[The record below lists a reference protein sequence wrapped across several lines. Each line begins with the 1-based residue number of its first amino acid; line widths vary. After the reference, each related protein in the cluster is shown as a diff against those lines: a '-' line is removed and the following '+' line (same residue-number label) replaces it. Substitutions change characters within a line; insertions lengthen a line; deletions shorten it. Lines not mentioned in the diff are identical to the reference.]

1 MSNRFKIPYST
12 AKSLFDELKHSSS
25 DELTEKVLNNW
36 KHRFEDSLKEY
47 IEIFLNNTST
57 WFTIEDIVKRIKY
70 EFDLLVPKSI
80 IRSWLKT
87 DF

>member
-1 MSNRFKIPYST
+1 MNSWRENKYFKFSNRFKIQYST

-47 IEIFLNNTST
+47 VEIC
-57 WFTIEDIVKRIKY
+57 
-70 EFDLLVPKSI
+70 
-80 IRSWLKT
+80 
-87 DF
+87 